1 MRVLQAM
8 TFYSNHPFRPH
19 RNDCGVHQRFRMTPD
34 IVAFERRG
42 HRAASW
48 LLLPREPLA
57 SAPCQP
63 RRRSSSP
70 AEPREF
76 AGEELCD
83 RKRSNRREPRKRLL
97 RKTGVSTKS
106 FTSCEPPERH
116 PVAPAAEG

>member
-1 MRVLQAM
+1 
-8 TFYSNHPFRPH
+8 HPFRPH
-19 RNDCGVHQRFRMTPD
+19 RNDCGVHQRFRMTPRTSSRSS
-34 IVAFERRG
+34 AG
-42 HRAASW
+42 AT
-48 LLLPREPLA
+48 EPLHGF
-57 SAPCQP
+57 SSRESPWQAPCQP

-70 AEPREF
+70 AEPPEF